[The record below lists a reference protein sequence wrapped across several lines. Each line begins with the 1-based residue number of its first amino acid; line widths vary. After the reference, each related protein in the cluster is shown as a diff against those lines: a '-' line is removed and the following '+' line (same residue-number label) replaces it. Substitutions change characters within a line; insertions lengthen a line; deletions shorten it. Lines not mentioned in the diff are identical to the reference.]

1 MSRIRKGLLSGLV
14 VACLL
19 SGARAQ
25 EATTQPAGAG
35 AATKPRPLVATV
47 KEVKG
52 AAQYLKAGEGEK
64 WRPLKVGDKL
74 DELGIIRTGFRT
86 RVVLAFAD
94 NSEVVINRATKMGIA
109 QFRKVGKVT
118 RTRIGLKYGS
128 MRMNISKAR
137 GPSDFAVSTPVATLA
152 VSGSGSDTGFSDFG
166 LLLGVFAGDWL
177 TNMGPKHLN
186 VVAGE
191 TTDGRLTRAIFR
203 TKLRTAVLLGD
214 VFGGLGPVELNS
226 MIFYGG
232 GRGSIGFAGAGWGS
246 HNTLRPSGDMLPST
260 IRIPGL
266 DIDIGTS
273 NTSPN

>member
-19 SGARAQ
+19 SGAWAQ
-25 EATTQPAGAG
+25 EATTQPA
-35 AATKPRPLVATV
+35 AAAAEPQPLAATV

-52 AAQYLKAGEGEK
+52 DAQCLKAGAGEK

-74 DELGIIRTGFRT
+74 DEMSIIITGFRT

-128 MRMNISKAR
+128 MRTNISKAR

-186 VVAGE
+186 VATGE

-203 TKLRTAVLLGD
+203 AKLRTAVLLGD
-214 VFGGLGPVELNS
+214 VFGGLGPAELNS
-226 MIFYGG
+226 MIFFGG

-246 HNTLRPSGDMLPST
+246 NNTLRLPTNLLSAT
-260 IRIPGL
+260 VRVPGL

-273 NTSPN
+273 KTSPN

>member
-1 MSRIRKGLLSGLV
+1 MMCRIQKGLLSGLV

-19 SGARAQ
+19 SGTWAQ
-25 EATTQPAGAG
+25 EATTQPAE
-35 AATKPRPLVATV
+35 AAAKPQPLVATV

-52 AAQYLKAGEGEK
+52 NAQCLKAGEGEK
-64 WRPLKVGDKL
+64 WRPLKAGDKL
-74 DELGIIRTGFRT
+74 DEMSVIITGFRT

-128 MRMNISKAR
+128 MRTNISKAR
-137 GPSDFAVSTPVATLA
+137 GPSDFAVSTAVATLA
-152 VSGSGSDTGFSDFG
+152 VGGSGSHIGFSDFG
-166 LLLGVFAGDWL
+166 LMLGAFAGDWL
-177 TNMGPKHLN
+177 TSMGPRHLN

-191 TTDGRLTRAIFR
+191 TTDSRLTRAIFR
-203 TKLRTAVLLGD
+203 TKVRTAVLLGD

-226 MIFYGG
+226 LIYFGG
-232 GRGSIGFAGAGWGS
+232 GRGVIGFAGAGAGS
-246 HNTLRPSGDMLPST
+246 NNTLGPPSDLLPT
-260 IRIPGL
+260 TLRIPGL

-273 NTSPN
+273 KTCPN